1 MGWLSPRGE
10 QREQPRFGKALY
22 WHFPPPLA
30 VLCLLGVVAAGTGGA
45 GPGEGAGGHPV
56 GMGHAAMG
64 GLFWHPYSRLSHL
77 SFFNF
82 SSAGQTSSSF
92 HAGKCAQPRLLA
104 PCPPPALCPPPTPL
118 TTTTTTRPVTC
129 LCWACRGR
137 VGCGLRGALCHH
149 STGLHVLRLQA
160 AQPERTVSGGQSR
173 VGGTAV
179 PPPIPLH
186 TAVWETSV
194 TQTSFRG
201 FPLCPNTLLFVPRQA
216 GLAHQIQGHLHSGH
230 HREHSVSPAAQ
241 PRPLAPTPGSGGTSL
256 PRLHRLFTWGNAQ
269 PQQIFLL
276 QKTIKT
282 LIKKAK
288 KGVRASCAA
297 GHLCRPR
304 SKPRSDAGPFPSQ
317 SLHPCPRQ
325 SSRASSAGLLTQPS
339 PALQRPGTSSSSLF
353 VQSLGKTAAGAW

>member
-45 GPGEGAGGHPV
+45 GPGEVAGGHPV

-179 PPPIPLH
+179 PPPYPCTVLYGKRALRRRVFGASLSALTPCSLSH
-186 TAVWETSV
+186 A
-194 TQTSFRG
+194 R
-201 FPLCPNTLLFVPRQA
+201 LD
-216 GLAHQIQGHLHSGH
+216 
-230 HREHSVSPAAQ
+230 SP
-241 PRPLAPTPGSGGTSL
+241 T
-256 PRLHRLFTWGNAQ
+256 
-269 PQQIFLL
+269 
-276 QKTIKT
+276 K
-282 LIKKAK
+282 
-288 KGVRASCAA
+288 
-297 GHLCRPR
+297 
-304 SKPRSDAGPFPSQ
+304 SK
-317 SLHPCPRQ
+317 
-325 SSRASSAGLLTQPS
+325 
-339 PALQRPGTSSSSLF
+339 
-353 VQSLGKTAAGAW
+353 VIYTAATTENTA